1 MDQHESEIRESELQ
15 KSKHVTPPARFF
27 RSVLDLPRALAIGFI
42 RLYQLTAPIRPKMCR
57 YTPTCSEYT
66 AQSIR
71 EHGIFAGIAFGA
83 RRILRCNPFSPGGY
97 DPIPP
102 HRR

>member
-1 MDQHESEIRESELQ
+1 MAEPQSEQVESDSFPE
-15 KSKHVTPPARFF
+15 HVSPPVILLRFV
-27 RSVLDLPRALAIGFI
+27 SQCIRALAIGCI
-42 RLYQLTAPIRPKMCR
+42 RLYQMTAPIRPKMCR
-57 YTPTCSEYT
+57 YIPTCSEYT

-71 EHGIFAGIAFGA
+71 EHGIFAGVAYGI

-102 HRR
+102 HSR